1 MGVTWWNLQSR
12 LMVAIQNDDEIKV
25 KQLLAAGVDCD
36 VRFYSGSIRSPAL
49 CLCVERDSFSLVRL
63 LLDSGCSVNQSDT
76 RGQTALHLAAGRG
89 DVEMIRLLL
98 SKKASAKSLDERK
111 RTPLHWAA
119 LRTSADIARVIL
131 RDSNNVDPLDHDGYT
146 PLLLA
151 CANRCSA
158 TALLLLRHGADPTA
172 VDSLGNTALHVATSC
187 GDGLVSALI
196 TAGADV
202 NAVNAAGLTPLHV
215 VVRSGSPDERAAV
228 IQLLASAG
236 ANLDLQTPLGQ
247 TALQTAIQ
255 ERDEASALLLLRLQA
270 RPDTQDRLGLSPL
283 FHAARDNNQR
293 LVQSLL
299 TAGCWMRRQR
309 WMQQPHLL
317 AEIRQPKI
325 LQLIANVN
333 RSCPPLI
340 WLARRSLRAHTKQH
354 SRSFAQAHHLPG
366 SLLDYVDFG
375 DALDQDWM

>member
-1 MGVTWWNLQSR
+1 MGVTWWNLQSK
-12 LMVAIQNDDEIKV
+12 LLVAIQSDDEIKV

-49 CLCVERDSFSLVRL
+49 CLCVERDSFNLVRL

-89 DVEMIRLLL
+89 DAEMIRLLL

-119 LRTSADIARVIL
+119 LRTSPDIARVLL
-131 RDSNNVDPLDHDGYT
+131 RDETDVDPLDHDGYT

-151 CANRCSA
+151 CANGCSA
-158 TALLLLRHGADPTA
+158 TALLLLLHGADPKA
-172 VDSLGNTALHVATSC
+172 VDNLGNTALHVAVDC
-187 GDGLVSALI
+187 GDGLIGALI
-196 TAGADV
+196 SAGADV

-215 VVRSGSPDERAAV
+215 VVRCGSLRGRPAL
-228 IQLLASAG
+228 IQQLASAG
-236 ANLDLQTPLGQ
+236 ANLDQQTPLGQ

-255 ERDEASALLLLRLQA
+255 ERDETSALLLLRLQA
-270 RPDTQDRLGLSPL
+270 LPDTQDRLGLSPL
-283 FHAARDNNQR
+283 FHAARDGNQL

-309 WMQQPHLL
+309 WMQEPQLV
-317 AEIRQPKI
+317 AEISHPKI
-325 LQLIANVN
+325 LQLIATVN

-340 WLARRSLRAHTKQH
+340 WLARRSFRSHNRQH
-354 SRSFAQAHHLPG
+354 SRSAAEAGHLPAT
-366 SLLDYVDFG
+366 LLHYIDFG
-375 DALDQDWM
+375 DARDPWI